1 MADLTYEITEEKS
14 LVEAKEELNE
24 EQLKIYL
31 DSYLPKYLNNWKENT
46 LNIKTISTSNYTIET
61 PEGFAFI
68 MSSTMN
74 LTIKTIE
81 GIRVSGTYV
90 KYTSPYTGAFQLDSN
105 DSTTINAGGYGV
117 FIFLIWG
124 SLNS

>member
-1 MADLTYEITEEKS
+1 MADLTYEITEEKN
-14 LVEAKEELNE
+14 LIPATEGITED
-24 EQLKIYL
+24 QLKTYL
-31 DSYLPKYLNNWKENT
+31 DSYLKDWKENT
-46 LNIKTISTSNYTIET
+46 LNIKTKSVSSYTITT
-61 PEGFAFI
+61 PEGFAFL

-105 DSTTINAGGYGV
+105 DSTTINVNGYGV
-117 FIFLIWG
+117 FIFLTWG